1 MHDSD
6 LEFFSEISAE
16 NLVTF
21 KRAPRVRVKMVDQQ
35 ESLDFEVRG
44 GFIVTDE
51 QDNVISDDFETSG
64 SWRARVDA
72 FTPPTYQYLL
82 FVIELFHIEKA
93 KEIAEDL
100 KKRGFQA
107 WYKSFGYR
115 VQLSSEEDLFDV
127 LRYRV
132 FIGPVPY
139 KQKARSIQTQL
150 LGVFSAQ
157 ILKIPYRHTR
167 GKLEIID
174 LQNADSLK
182 GTGFIRL
189 KPKSSS
195 GRITVHGI
203 RNLEKRM
210 PYTFRNAVEFHVAES
225 GKLYLV
231 GEMDIEEYITGLM
244 TALFNP
250 EYPVEFLKVI
260 SMTYRSS
267 ILSNLGMSHINEPYD
282 YHISE
287 HYFKFAWQTS
297 VPPKLRSILQ
307 ETAGKYFLKG
317 DRICDTQHTLVCG
330 GHTEHIDIVMN
341 RDTRNSITG
350 RYDVVNSK
358 KTDYPLNLSNEIDA
372 ENWIRQR
379 PETLCNFR
387 NQKFDENFELFNNY
401 FRWVVEYSRHD
412 LEEIVCKK
420 TGEDIGTIYDIVPLL
435 RGGSGRLLEL
445 EVLCSHRNVHLIGDH
460 EIRSCLAEDM
470 LPSSYFIIEAKPGVN
485 GTAAQF
491 IFIGAGKG
499 HGVGLCQAGAIAMAH
514 DGFDSMKIIEHYFGQ
529 VNLVSRHL

>member
-1 MHDSD
+1 MHNSD
-6 LEFFSEISAE
+6 LEFFTEISAE

-35 ESLDFEVRG
+35 ESLDFEVHGR
-44 GFIVTDE
+44 FLVTDE
-51 QDNVISDDFETSG
+51 RDTVLNDDFEASG
-64 SWRARVDA
+64 VWRAHVDA
-72 FTPPTYQYLL
+72 FAPPTYQYLL

-115 VQLSSEEDLFDV
+115 VQISSEEDLFDV

-132 FIGPVPY
+132 FIGPVPE

-157 ILKIPYRHTR
+157 ILKIPYRHTH
-167 GKLEIID
+167 GILEIID
-174 LQNADSLK
+174 LQNADSHK
-182 GTGFIRL
+182 GTGYIRL
-189 KPKSSS
+189 KPKSGS
-195 GRITVHGI
+195 GKITVHGI
-203 RNLEKRM
+203 RNLGKKM
-210 PYTFRNAVEFHVAES
+210 PYTFRNAVEFHVADS

-231 GEMDIEEYITGLM
+231 GEMDIEEYIKGLM

-250 EYPVEFLKVI
+250 EFPEEFFKVMSI
-260 SMTYRSS
+260 TYRSS
-267 ILSNLGMSHINEPYD
+267 ILSNLGMGHINEPYD

-287 HYFKFAWQTS
+287 HYFQFAWQTS
-297 VPPKLRSILQ
+297 ISSKLKSILE
-307 ETAGKYFLKG
+307 ETAGKYLLKG
-317 DRICDTQHTLVCG
+317 ERICDTQQTLICG
-330 GHTEHIDIVMN
+330 GHTEHIDIIMN

-350 RYDVVNSK
+350 RYDVINIK

-372 ENWIRQR
+372 ENWIKHK
-379 PETLCNFR
+379 PDTLCNFF
-387 NQKFDENFELFNNY
+387 NQKPELNFDTFKNY
-401 FRWVVEYSRHD
+401 FRWIVEYDRQE
-412 LEEIVCKK
+412 LEEIICKK

-460 EIRSCLAEDM
+460 EIRSCLSEYM
-470 LPSSYFIIEAKPGVN
+470 LPSSYFVIETKPGVN
-485 GTAAQF
+485 GTTAQF

-499 HGVGLCQAGAIAMAH
+499 HGVGLCQAGAIVMARE
-514 DGFDSMKIIEHYFGQ
+514 GFDYMAIIEHYFGQ